1 MGLQLMAGDNQGNVN
16 SYIALVPQ
24 DLLHDTLGG
33 FAPRRVD
40 GHANADD
47 IAIAHMGGIASQREN
62 IMFDARVFRND
73 DAKGLSHF
81 ITPHNALMRP

>member
-47 IAIAHMGGIASQREN
+47 IAIAHMGASL
-62 IMFDARVFRND
+62 
-73 DAKGLSHF
+73 LSVK
-81 ITPHNALMRP
+81 TSCLMRGSSGTTTPKGSATS